1 VARVL
6 AVFLSV
12 SLFGAFML
20 ATLVDRFV
28 FFPDAEL
35 VGSPADLALAYEE
48 AWFPAEDGVR
58 LHGWYVPGPR
68 RETLLWSHGNAGN
81 ISHRLD
87 NLRLLHD
94 LVGVNV
100 FLYDYRGF
108 GRSAGDP
115 SEEGLYADARG
126 ALAYLQGRTDVDRQ
140 RIVYFGRS
148 LGSGVAVHLGTVQ
161 EAYGMILETP
171 FLSLRDMAGTLLPG
185 PLSGI
190 VPRSFD
196 NAAKIRQIT
205 CPKLFIHGDRDE
217 IVPYGQGK
225 GLYEQATPP
234 KAFLTL
240 RGAGHNDTYIV
251 GGRRYF
257 ERIAKFIREL
267 PPLD

>member
-1 VARVL
+1 
-6 AVFLSV
+6 
-12 SLFGAFML
+12 ML

-35 VGSPADLALAYEE
+35 AGSPADLALDYEDT
-48 AWFPAEDGVR
+48 WFAADDGVR
-58 LHGWYVPGPR
+58 LHGWYVPGRR

-87 NLRLLHD
+87 KLRLLHD

-100 FLYDYRGF
+100 LLYDYRGF
-108 GRSAGDP
+108 GRSAGNP

-126 ALAYLQGRTDVDRQ
+126 ALAYLRGRSDVDQR

-148 LGSGVAVHLGTVQ
+148 LGSSVAVHLGTVT
-161 EAYGMILETP
+161 AAHGMILETP
-171 FLSLRDMAGTLLPG
+171 FLSLRDMASELLPG
-185 PLSGI
+185 LLSSL

-196 NAAKIRQIT
+196 NASKIREIT

-217 IVPYGQGK
+217 VVPYGQGK
-225 GLYEQATPP
+225 RLYEQATKP
-234 KAFLTL
+234 KSFLTL

-257 ERIAKFIREL
+257 ERIATFIEGL
-267 PPLD
+267 PAAD